1 MGPFGEVHRRP
12 ISQGHRATTRDRCR
26 SGFPRIAKLIDS
38 PTAFVGIVRS
48 ISAGPTSGRAP
59 RRPDSGGAPLIAHKI
74 FCRERTCYRARAS
87 KMGPVP
93 NVAVPL
99 WPSVFARQCFFS
111 LTLTVMTSA
120 LGAELHQS
128 SMMSPLPCRHGL
140 PRWAIRLVSTGKS
153 LDARGEPISMRL
165 SQVLNRVE
173 PRDPTSRE
181 RNIQPQSANTTGTPI
196 ARSRLVAEVPALRLH
211 DPSYRRAHAL
221 TTDAPPS
228 VARIVAGLSIR
239 SGVSGLMF
247 LDKLS

>member
-1 MGPFGEVHRRP
+1 
-12 ISQGHRATTRDRCR
+12 
-26 SGFPRIAKLIDS
+26 
-38 PTAFVGIVRS
+38 
-48 ISAGPTSGRAP
+48 
-59 RRPDSGGAPLIAHKI
+59 
-74 FCRERTCYRARAS
+74 
-87 KMGPVP
+87 MGPVP

-181 RNIQPQSANTTGTPI
+181 RNIQSESANTTGTPK